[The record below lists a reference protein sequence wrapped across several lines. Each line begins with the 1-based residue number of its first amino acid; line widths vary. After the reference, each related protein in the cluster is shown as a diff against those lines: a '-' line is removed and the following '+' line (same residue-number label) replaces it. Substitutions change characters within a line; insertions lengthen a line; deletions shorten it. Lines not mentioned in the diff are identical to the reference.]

1 MTPAMADAVPSL
13 RPRHGLVVVVVVLL
27 TLAGA
32 GARAVACVP
41 QPYILVQ
48 PRASGPPGATVDVVG
63 ANFEMDE
70 AELRWNAL
78 DGVLLAKAS
87 GRSFSTSVTIPDEP
101 EGLYALLAISRGA
114 QGEIFEVARTPFSV
128 TSTGRDAK
136 ETSTSPTESGSSSPV
151 LPMLAGAGLVVLAGA
166 GGAAIARRTA
176 SRSSPSRS
184 GPSSPG

>member
-1 MTPAMADAVPSL
+1 MTDAVRSL
-13 RPRHGLVVVVVVLL
+13 RPRHGLVVVVVVVL
-27 TLAGA
+27 TLAGT
-32 GARAVACVP
+32 GARALACVP

-48 PRASGPPGATVDVVG
+48 PRASGPAGATVEIVG

-70 AELRWNAL
+70 AELRWNGL

-87 GRSFSTSVTIPDEP
+87 GSSFSTSVTIPDEP
-101 EGLYALLAISRGA
+101 EGLYTLLAISRGA

-128 TSTGRDAK
+128 TSTGLDDA
-136 ETSTSPTESGSSSPV
+136 EESSPSPTESGSSSPV

-166 GGAAIARRTA
+166 GGAVIARR
-176 SRSSPSRS
+176 SPRSSPSRS